1 MALPNQG
8 SLSPNQGKGSLSPPI
23 RARAGSRCPNPTAA
37 DEILLLFLSPNAQ
50 AGHPFRLLFLSC
62 SSPNAQAGHPSRRN
76 VHPSRRNVDLPSR
89 TVRQSYGP
97 ARPTVGPSLGQMR
110 QSVGPTLGSERPSVG
125 PLRG

>member
-76 VHPSRRNVDLPSR
+76 VDLPSR